1 MATVASLAGTGLFA
15 GAVALLVVSAQRPGL
30 GAIAVFLI
38 AIELVAFLR
47 SPLRFAERMS
57 THRLGFAAVAH
68 WRQWLMGTV
77 GRWSYSR
84 WQRHATGDLLERSL
98 TDTEELQ
105 DLWLRAVIPSVA
117 TVVTMVLSDV
127 AVALLAPLGHWWA
140 VALGTAIVQALLVAT
155 LLHRLGAQVR
165 ADRGL
170 RQRRGRYLASLVSS
184 RAAAPEIEHLGAS
197 EFLRRRDELVVS
209 ELRIAEDA
217 VRRERRRDAWV
228 VALGPLLGLAILAL
242 AHPRSASVWLVV
254 AGLVALATFDALF
267 TLRAAVTVAVTVTGG
282 AERLDELAT
291 DDESSTDVARGSPR
305 GASAGDAPSTT
316 APSATAVSVTA
327 VSVTAVSVTAPS
339 PNASWPGASWPG
351 DHTLR
356 FDDVVVN
363 AANPAH
369 HRVSG
374 VVAPGRRVAVSGPS
388 GAGKSTL
395 LRALA
400 HLDDVVAGAIT
411 IGSLPVAQI
420 AEAELRAHVVLVPSE
435 PGLFRGYVRDVVGLG
450 ATVRDEDLA
459 ALGELG
465 LRVQLNDQWEELSR
479 GERQRVAIV
488 RALLRQPD
496 IVLLDEPTSALGEA
510 ETLRVLA
517 LLSRTT
523 ASVVVATHDPRVLQ
537 WCDEVI
543 DVADANVDAPGPPNG
558 RDSDAAQ
565 PSSADIDAGG

>member
-1 MATVASLAGTGLFA
+1 MSDWQRLRRWLARAAPDRAELARALVMATVASLAGTGLFV

-127 AVALLAPLGHWWA
+127 AVALLAPLGRWWA

-155 LLHRLGAQVR
+155 LLHRLAAQVR
-165 ADRGL
+165 ADREL

-197 EFLRRRDELVVS
+197 DFLRRRDELVVG

-242 AHPRSASVWLVV
+242 ARPRSAGVWPVV

-267 TLRAAVTVAVTVTGG
+267 TLRAAVTVAVGVTGG

-291 DDESSTDVARGSPR
+291 DDGLSNVDGRGSPR
-305 GASAGDAPSTT
+305 GVFAGDAPSRT
-316 APSATAVSVTA
+316 APSATA

-339 PNASWPGASWPG
+339 PNASGPGASWPG
-351 DHTLR
+351 EHTLR

-363 AANPAH
+363 AAHPAH

-374 VVAPGRRVAVSGPS
+374 VVAPGRRVGVSGPS

-400 HLDDVVAGAIT
+400 HLDDVAAGTIT
-411 IGSLPVAQI
+411 IGSLPVARI

-459 ALGELG
+459 ALGTLG

-496 IVLLDEPTSALGEA
+496 ILLLDEPTSALGEA
-510 ETLRVLA
+510 ETLAVLA
-517 LLSRTT
+517 LLSRVA

-543 DVADANVDAPGPPNG
+543 DVA
-558 RDSDAAQ
+558 
-565 PSSADIDAGG
+565 